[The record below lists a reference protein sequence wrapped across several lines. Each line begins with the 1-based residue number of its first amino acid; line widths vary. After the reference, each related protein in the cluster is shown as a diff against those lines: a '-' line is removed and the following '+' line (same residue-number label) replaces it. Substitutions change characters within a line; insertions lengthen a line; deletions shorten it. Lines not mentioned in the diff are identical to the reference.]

1 MKNLLLTVILLC
13 FCLPFVKAADQKM
26 ILISTN
32 ETDLILQVAP
42 NGRLYQTYLGNKL
55 VNESE
60 FENLSWNI
68 QAGTDG
74 SVSTR
79 GWEVYPCS
87 GAEDYFEPAFAIQH
101 NDGNMTS
108 IFKYVSSE
116 SKKLDNNVTETI
128 ISLKDDVYPVEAKL
142 HYVTFAKE
150 NVIKAWTE
158 IRHMEKKPV
167 TITQYASNMLY
178 FESPRYVLTEFSGD
192 WAKEVQMSSQDL
204 KFGKKIIDTKLG
216 SRAAMHAYPFFEI
229 GLGAPASE
237 NTGDVLMGTIG
248 WTGNYRFTF
257 EVDNAGNLRVI
268 SGINPYASAYELKP
282 NEWFVTPEFI
292 FTLSN
297 QGTGKASRDIHDW
310 ARNYQIKDGKG
321 DRLTLL
327 NNWESTGFNF
337 NEKKLEELMKEAKH
351 LGVDMFLLDDG
362 WFANKYPRQND
373 KAGLGDWEVTH
384 DKLPNG
390 IPHLVQTAKDAG
402 VKFGIWIE
410 PEMVNPKS
418 ELFEKHPDWAIHLPN
433 RETYYYRNQLVLDL
447 SNPKVQD
454 YVFSV
459 VDNIMTENPDLAFF
473 KWDCNSPITNVYSP
487 YLKEKQN
494 QLYIDHVR
502 GVYNVFKR
510 VAEKYPHLPIMLCSG
525 GGARCDYEALKY
537 FTEFWCSDNTD
548 PIERLY
554 IQWGFSQFFPA
565 KAMCAHVTSW
575 NKNTSVKFRTDVAMM
590 CKMGFDIS
598 LKEMNDDE
606 MKYC

>member
-178 FESPRYVLTEFSGD
+178 FESPRYVLTEFAIALED
-192 WAKEVQMSSQDL
+192 
-204 KFGKKIIDTKLG
+204 
-216 SRAAMHAYPFFEI
+216 
-229 GLGAPASE
+229 AP
-237 NTGDVLMGTIG
+237 
-248 WTGNYRFTF
+248 
-257 EVDNAGNLRVI
+257 
-268 SGINPYASAYELKP
+268 SGIRSA
-282 NEWFVTPEFI
+282 
-292 FTLSN
+292 
-297 QGTGKASRDIHDW
+297 A
-310 ARNYQIKDGKG
+310 A
-321 DRLTLL
+321 
-327 NNWESTGFNF
+327 
-337 NEKKLEELMKEAKH
+337 
-351 LGVDMFLLDDG
+351 
-362 WFANKYPRQND
+362 
-373 KAGLGDWEVTH
+373 AGMRPVM
-384 DKLPNG
+384 
-390 IPHLVQTAKDAG
+390 I
-402 VKFGIWIE
+402 
-410 PEMVNPKS
+410 
-418 ELFEKHPDWAIHLPN
+418 
-433 RETYYYRNQLVLDL
+433 
-447 SNPKVQD
+447 
-454 YVFSV
+454 
-459 VDNIMTENPDLAFF
+459 PDLVEPDEAVLELVWRRFDTLYDVIDLLESDF
-473 KWDCNSPITNVYSP
+473 QNS
-487 YLKEKQN
+487 
-494 QLYIDHVR
+494 
-502 GVYNVFKR
+502 
-510 VAEKYPHLPIMLCSG
+510 
-525 GGARCDYEALKY
+525 
-537 FTEFWCSDNTD
+537 
-548 PIERLY
+548 
-554 IQWGFSQFFPA
+554 
-565 KAMCAHVTSW
+565 
-575 NKNTSVKFRTDVAMM
+575 
-590 CKMGFDIS
+590 
-598 LKEMNDDE
+598 
-606 MKYC
+606 

>member
-362 WFANKYPRQND
+362 WFANKYPRQNRTRR
-373 KAGLGDWEVTH
+373 A
-384 DKLPNG
+384 
-390 IPHLVQTAKDAG
+390 
-402 VKFGIWIE
+402 
-410 PEMVNPKS
+410 S
-418 ELFEKHPDWAIHLPN
+418 PN
-433 RETYYYRNQLVLDL
+433 RQATRTTHRN
-447 SNPKVQD
+447 
-454 YVFSV
+454 
-459 VDNIMTENPDLAFF
+459 T
-473 KWDCNSPITNVYSP
+473 
-487 YLKEKQN
+487 
-494 QLYIDHVR
+494 
-502 GVYNVFKR
+502 
-510 VAEKYPHLPIMLCSG
+510 
-525 GGARCDYEALKY
+525 RCP
-537 FTEFWCSDNTD
+537 S
-548 PIERLY
+548 
-554 IQWGFSQFFPA
+554 
-565 KAMCAHVTSW
+565 
-575 NKNTSVKFRTDVAMM
+575 
-590 CKMGFDIS
+590 
-598 LKEMNDDE
+598 
-606 MKYC
+606 